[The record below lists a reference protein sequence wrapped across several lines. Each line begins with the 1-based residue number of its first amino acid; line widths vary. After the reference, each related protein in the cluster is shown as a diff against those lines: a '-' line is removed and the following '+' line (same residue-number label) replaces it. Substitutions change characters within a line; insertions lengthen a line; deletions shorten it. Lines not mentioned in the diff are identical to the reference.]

1 MSIHLDLA
9 AHLESHFGEH
19 LERPVEIKLDALI
32 AHFQNGVSLE
42 ARFADPYA
50 YAIAWAWGEAELRID
65 TAPVHAE
72 LATFPNHL
80 HGPDGGLYA
89 DPLTLPGATPWD
101 NLQRVITALLA
112 DPLLDPLTPSSGA

>member
-42 ARFADPYA
+42 ARFADSHA
-50 YAIAWAWGEAELRID
+50 YAIAWAWGEAELCID
-65 TAPVHAE
+65 TAPLHPE
-72 LATFPNHL
+72 LATYPNHL
-80 HGPDGGLYA
+80 HGADGSLYA
-89 DPLTLPGATPWD
+89 DPLTRPGAPPWD
-101 NLQRVITALLA
+101 NLRRVIAPLLA
-112 DPLLDPLTPSSGA
+112 DPLLTPLTHSPGA